1 MKRSHIKL
9 NIRKLFVV
17 SVQFCL
23 EKKSGLLGVLASA
36 QSALLHTQLS
46 RSQKDAHSV
55 SFYLEES
62 LFLRKAPLQIE
73 RGS

>member
-17 SVQFCL
+17 SVQLCL
-23 EKKSGLLGVLASA
+23 EKKSGLLGVPASA